1 MAAVKDVDEATFAQ
15 EVVERSKEV
24 PVVVDFWAE
33 WCGPCRQLSPALENA
48 ANARDG
54 QVELAKVDVD
64 ANQRLAA
71 AFGVQGIPAVKAFKD
86 GEVVS
91 EFTGAIPPPQVEQFF
106 DTLVPSEA
114 DRIVAESSDD
124 EDELRRA
131 LSTDP
136 RHRDAAVA
144 LARLLI
150 QRGEFEEAER
160 LLDPFQGDFLAA
172 GLAARARLAREH
184 PDREDLNA
192 AWTTWDTRDY
202 EAALEALQEA
212 FANAEGDERDLI
224 RKAMVGIFTELGTDS
239 EVARAH
245 RRRMAASM
253 Y

>member
-48 ANARDG
+48 ARARDG
-54 QVELAKVDVD
+54 EVEVAKVDVD
-64 ANQRLAA
+64 ANQQLAA

-86 GEVVS
+86 GEIVS
-91 EFTGAIPPPQVEQFF
+91 EFTGAIPPPQVEEFF

-114 DRIVAESSDD
+114 DRIVAESPAD

-131 LSTDP
+131 LSADP
-136 RHRDAAVA
+136 RHAGAAVA

-150 QRGEFEEAER
+150 ERSEYDEAER
-160 LLDPFQGDFLAA
+160 LLEPFQSDFLAA
-172 GLAARARLAREH
+172 GLAARARLARER
-184 PDREDLNA
+184 DALSD
-192 AWTTWDTRDY
+192 AWEAWDQDDF
-202 EAALEALQEA
+202 EAALERLQEA
-212 FANAEGDERDLI
+212 FANADGDDRDLL

-239 EVARAH
+239 ELARAH
-245 RRRMAASM
+245 RRRMAAAM

>member
-54 QVELAKVDVD
+54 EVELAKVDVD

-131 LSTDP
+131 LSADP
-136 RHRDAAVA
+136 RHAGAAVA

-150 QRGEFEEAER
+150 GRGEYEQAER
-160 LLDPFQGDFLAA
+160 VLEPFQGDFLAA
-172 GLAARARLAREH
+172 GLAARARLARER
-184 PDREDLNA
+184 DDLND
-192 AWTTWDTRDY
+192 AWTAWDQGDF
-202 EAALEALQEA
+202 EAALEKLQEA
-212 FANAEGDERDLI
+212 FANAEGEERDLI

-239 EVARAH
+239 ELARAH
-245 RRRMAASM
+245 RRRMAAAM

>member
-1 MAAVKDVDEATFAQ
+1 MPAVKDVDEATFAQ

-33 WCGPCRQLSPALENA
+33 WCGPCRQLSPALESA
-48 ANARDG
+48 AQAREG
-54 QVELAKVDVD
+54 EVELAKVDVD

-71 AFGVQGIPAVKAFKD
+71 AFGVQGIPAVKAFKG

-114 DRIVAESSDD
+114 DRIVAESSGD
-124 EDELRRA
+124 EDALRRA
-131 LSTDP
+131 LSADP
-136 RHRDAAVA
+136 RHAGAAVA

-150 QRGEFEEAER
+150 QRGAYEDAER
-160 LLDPFQGDFLAA
+160 ILEPFPGDFLAA
-172 GLAARARLAREH
+172 GLAARARLARER
-184 PDREDLNA
+184 DDLND
-192 AWTTWDTRDY
+192 AWASWDQGDF
-202 EAALEALQEA
+202 EAALEKLQEA

-239 EVARAH
+239 ELARAH
-245 RRRMAASM
+245 RRRMAAAM

>member
-1 MAAVKDVDEATFAQ
+1 MPAVKDVDEATFAH

-33 WCGPCRQLSPALENA
+33 WCGPCRQLSPALETA
-48 ANARDG
+48 ARARDG
-54 QVELAKVDVD
+54 EVELAKVDVD

-114 DRIVAESSDD
+114 DRIVAASSDD

-131 LSTDP
+131 LSADP
-136 RHRDAAVA
+136 RHAGAAVA

-150 QRGEFEEAER
+150 QRGDYEEAER
-160 LLDPFQGDFLAA
+160 LLEPFQGDFRAA
-172 GLAARARLAREH
+172 GLAARARLAQER
-184 PDREDLNA
+184 DDLND
-192 AWTTWDTRDY
+192 AWTAWDQGDF
-202 EAALEALQEA
+202 EAALEKLQGA
-212 FANAEGDERDLI
+212 FADAEGEQRDLI

-239 EVARAH
+239 ELARAH
-245 RRRMAASM
+245 RRRMAAAM